1 MATTSSTLA
10 VGNSRVTLS
19 LPAPPTPN
27 LAPSYDK
34 STLPTPPPTYAAGS
48 TLYPTVTLHGDPSY
62 TSLSLRLVSSLLV
75 LTSSPVTLV
84 NNATDTIPAPADF
97 GLTNTTTRANAAS
110 YLAALSANCGAV
122 PSNAS
127 PSNAAAVPVWSAQA
141 AARSKAAGQTLRA
154 TATPA
159 RRHKRSKRGH
169 N

>member
-1 MATTSSTLA
+1 MSSSPSPPVLLTDFKPSVA
-10 VGNSRVTLS
+10 FPPRCSSRRDWTTLS
-19 LPAPPTPN
+19 IA
-27 LAPSYDK
+27 S
-34 STLPTPPPTYAAGS
+34 
-48 TLYPTVTLHGDPSY
+48 V
-62 TSLSLRLVSSLLV
+62 SLRLVSSLLV

-110 YLAALSANCGAV
+110 YLAALSGNCGAV